1 MKGGE
6 VATCPTLHTGK
17 GCLPA
22 NAIVIDN
29 SLKKKKTWFLVVG
42 TSDQCLVIEEERSKT
57 EKRKKKEN
65 FKFGVE
71 IER

>member
-42 TSDQCLVIEEERSKT
+42 TSD
-57 EKRKKKEN
+57 
-65 FKFGVE
+65 
-71 IER
+71 